1 MKKKEQ
7 ELLNY
12 LSEFNKPIR
21 SAEIANALD
30 ISVRSVKNYVHNINS
45 LYGKNIILSSRNG
58 YELNLQNN
66 YSLVLTN
73 SSEQIPQ
80 TLEERSFFIIKQLVL
95 NHSVQIE
102 IFDLCDSLCVS
113 YSTIKSIISKM
124 NKTYSSYN
132 LEFYCE
138 HDCVRIIGDEI
149 NKRKLLSY
157 IINEESKSSI
167 MNVNVLKNNFASI
180 DVEKLQ
186 NIIFTTFKKYNYY
199 LNDFSSMNL
208 LLHLLIIV
216 DRELNGNELND
227 GQNEVSIDNQD
238 ELNFLNEFIAQLE
251 TTFEISINKYERF
264 EIYMLFKTNANFSI
278 EDSSKKL
285 KELVGDN
292 IIELI
297 DKYVEDINNIYMVDL
312 SSKAFKTPFT
322 LHLKNLLLRAQ
333 SGKYT
338 SNPMA
343 ETIKNN
349 SPLIFDIAIYISLDL
364 AERFNIKI
372 NEDETAFL
380 AMHIG
385 SEIER
390 QADNKD
396 KIPVAILCPN
406 YHNMADQIMNSLM
419 LNFGNQLNM
428 VGSIHNENDF
438 YTLNN
443 PVSILFTT
451 IPVTTKIINT
461 NTNEPLDIVLISPL
475 NLKSQFSIIQNA
487 ILQAQEKYR
496 DRKLKVKFND
506 FFEQSLFVVDSKLKN
521 KKQVLT
527 KLCDCLLVQNYVDTN
542 FEESVYK
549 RENAAGTAFGNVAIP
564 HSIEM
569 NAIKT
574 SIAVA
579 ISKEGIQWNSN
590 IVHIVLLLAINKADR
605 RSFRALYESLISLF
619 SEDKVIQEIRNCTSF
634 DEFKSIIYTALGEK
648 ENEYEA

>member
-95 NHSVQIE
+95 NHSTQIE

-138 HDCVRIIGDEI
+138 HDCVRIKGDEI

-251 TTFEISINKYERF
+251 TTFKISINKYERF

-343 ETIKNN
+343 EIIKNN

-364 AERFNIKI
+364 AERFHIKI
-372 NEDETAFL
+372 NEDETSFL

-461 NTNEPLDIVLISPL
+461 NTNEPLDVVLISPL

-619 SEDKVIQEIRNCTSF
+619 SEDKVNQEIRNCTSF

-648 ENEYEA
+648 ENDYES